1 VLTPDATQV
10 ATAVQSYKSIA
21 AADTAVK
28 RSTSF
33 YVIDGIVIDRNSKV
47 QAGPNAVIL
56 PPPSSTGASL

>member
-1 VLTPDATQV
+1 
-10 ATAVQSYKSIA
+10 VQSYKSIA